1 MIPANLQAQAGAITF
16 SAVDIATAAKN
27 SEALVEVEH
36 WLEHLSTSGSRWL
49 FWAVEWDSAT
59 LRDILTNQQWQHQAG
74 LQYNRWEIQTNLAR
88 LYIERIVHTFRFA
101 CIMSYKWESKIGRIM
116 HEAFCQYQFALVKHD
131 PWMSHRWNHLD
142 DDGWLSILLNI
153 WDY

>member
-36 WLEHLSTSGSRWL
+36 WLEHLSTSGSRCFGQWSEIRRLCGTYWL
-49 FWAVEWDSAT
+49 TSTKQDCS
-59 LRDILTNQQWQHQAG
+59 
-74 LQYNRWEIQTNLAR
+74 NRWEIQTNLAR
-88 LYIERIVHTFRFA
+88 LYLERIVHTFRFA

-116 HEAFCQYQFALVKHD
+116 HEAFCQDQFALVKHD